1 MILEVERSIER
12 EFVFKWILLAHY
24 PLSFKLKLFFN
35 ITNHNC
41 RKTRLV
47 SDETSW
53 SVKNE
58 NKRIEDNVCGRNVKQ
73 PKKNSEVKWSGEEE
87 NKINKNQQL

>member
-1 MILEVERSIER
+1 M
-12 EFVFKWILLAHY
+12 
-24 PLSFKLKLFFN
+24 
-35 ITNHNC
+35 
-41 RKTRLV
+41 

-73 PKKNSEVKWSGEEE
+73 PKKNSEVKWRRR
-87 NKINKNQQL
+87 KQNQQEPTTLNLEHV

>member
-1 MILEVERSIER
+1 M
-12 EFVFKWILLAHY
+12 
-24 PLSFKLKLFFN
+24 
-35 ITNHNC
+35 
-41 RKTRLV
+41 RLV